1 MNSPPSNEELCA
13 SARLGDAGA
22 RNELVENNLGFIRKT
37 ANELWSSQRELNSAL
52 LLDREDLVQEGCIGL
67 LSAVDRF
74 DAGKGA
80 SFLTYA
86 APTIRNAMTDCMRT
100 SLSQLE
106 RRLEIDGL
114 QRVYLDDV
122 LDADERLLRI
132 EAVADP
138 NTQTP
143 EQVVL
148 RREKLAE
155 LYAGLD
161 SLTAR
166 EQTWLLYRH
175 GFTDGT
181 EHPLAAAQVQVGLGN
196 QGSRAGKGDAPV
208 GDLHVLRAQAAHL
221 KGGGGLGAEI
231 TGGDQSVVQRNAPS
245 GHRALIIRRYG
256 GIVPH
261 PPGLG
266 NRRAA

>member
-1 MNSPPSNEELCA
+1 MPDNERLCA
-13 SARLGDAGA
+13 LAQAGDAAA
-22 RNELVENNLGFIRKT
+22 RD
-37 ANELWSSQRELNSAL
+37 L
-52 LLDREDLVQEGCIGL
+52 LLERNMGFVRKAALELHRQTGESVLDVEDLVQEGCIGL

-122 LDADERLLRI
+122 LDAEEQMLRI

-148 RREKLAE
+148 RREQLAE

-175 GFTDGT
+175 GFADGT
-181 EHPLAAAQVQVGLGN
+181 EHPLTAAAQ
-196 QGSRAGKGDAPV
+196 
-208 GDLHVLRAQAAHL
+208 HFHL
-221 KGGGGLGAEI
+221 SE
-231 TGGDQSVVQRNAPS
+231 
-245 GHRALIIRRYG
+245 HRAKNLHAQSMDDLWLELPWWY
-256 GIVPH
+256 
-261 PPGLG
+261 
-266 NRRAA
+266 

>member
-1 MNSPPSNEELCA
+1 MPDNERLCA
-13 SARLGDAGA
+13 LAQAGDAAA
-22 RNELVENNLGFIRKT
+22 REQLLERNMGFVRKAALELHRQTGESG
-37 ANELWSSQRELNSAL
+37 
-52 LLDREDLVQEGCIGL
+52 LDVDDLVQEGCIGL

-80 SFLTYA
+80 SFLAYA
-86 APTIRNAMTDCMRT
+86 APAIRNAMTDCMRT
-100 SLSQLE
+100 SLSQFE

-122 LDADERLLRI
+122 LDAEEQMLRI

-148 RREKLAE
+148 RREQLAE

-181 EHPLAAAQVQVGLGN
+181 EHPLTAAAQ
-196 QGSRAGKGDAPV
+196 
-208 GDLHVLRAQAAHL
+208 HFHL
-221 KGGGGLGAEI
+221 SE
-231 TGGDQSVVQRNAPS
+231 
-245 GHRALIIRRYG
+245 HRAKNLHAQSMDDLWLELPWWY
-256 GIVPH
+256 
-261 PPGLG
+261 
-266 NRRAA
+266 

>member
-1 MNSPPSNEELCA
+1 MPDNERLCA
-13 SARLGDAGA
+13 LAQAGDAAA
-22 RNELVENNLGFIRKT
+22 RD
-37 ANELWSSQRELNSAL
+37 L
-52 LLDREDLVQEGCIGL
+52 LLERNMGFVRKAALELHRQTGESVLDVEDLVQEGCIGL

-86 APTIRNAMTDCMRT
+86 APTIRNAMTDCVRAAI
-100 SLSQLE
+100 SQFE
-106 RRLEIDGL
+106 RRLEFDGL

-148 RREKLAE
+148 RREQLAE

-161 SLTAR
+161 SLTVR
-166 EQTWLLYRH
+166 EQTWLLYRY

-181 EHPLAAAQVQVGLGN
+181 EHPLTAAAQ
-196 QGSRAGKGDAPV
+196 
-208 GDLHVLRAQAAHL
+208 HFHL
-221 KGGGGLGAEI
+221 SE
-231 TGGDQSVVQRNAPS
+231 
-245 GHRALIIRRYG
+245 HRAKNLHAQSMDDLWLELPWWY
-256 GIVPH
+256 
-261 PPGLG
+261 
-266 NRRAA
+266 